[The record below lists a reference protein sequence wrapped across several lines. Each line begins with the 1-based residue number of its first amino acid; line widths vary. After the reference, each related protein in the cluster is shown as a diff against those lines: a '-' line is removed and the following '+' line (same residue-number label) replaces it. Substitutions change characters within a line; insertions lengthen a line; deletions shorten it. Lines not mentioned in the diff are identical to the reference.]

1 MREEYGG
8 VMLASSRLNVRAAIG
23 ERRRTKTEPRS
34 GVTFDSKER
43 PSQWGVSFDRTRWR
57 RSGFAMLIQSC
68 SGIRHIEPV
77 TVYLEATLF
86 SLPVVGGPECTSM
99 QPLMKMNDAYAGHN
113 NK

>member
-1 MREEYGG
+1 
-8 VMLASSRLNVRAAIG
+8 
-23 ERRRTKTEPRS
+23 
-34 GVTFDSKER
+34 
-43 PSQWGVSFDRTRWR
+43 
-57 RSGFAMLIQSC
+57 MLIQSC